1 MKCIRIA
8 KMAQIENKFA
18 LMDMGPRCVNI
29 ILFFVFD
36 FLSLVLF
43 YCCDFMVSTWTGNT
57 SISSVSSLLCS
68 LWWVTVQDFYNSHQ
82 LKVDLVSSHMHP
94 LRNLEKTRA
103 IIGLHF
109 QSPLSQNSTI
119 AHLPGLLSI
128 KSYSTY
134 YRFAFLFPKVIPN
147 FWLAKFTVLFSVEPL
162 FCIA

>member
-68 LWWVTVQDFYNSHQ
+68 L
-82 LKVDLVSSHMHP
+82 
-94 LRNLEKTRA
+94 
-103 IIGLHF
+103 
-109 QSPLSQNSTI
+109 
-119 AHLPGLLSI
+119 
-128 KSYSTY
+128 
-134 YRFAFLFPKVIPN
+134 
-147 FWLAKFTVLFSVEPL
+147 
-162 FCIA
+162 